1 MKPTLKNI
9 GSQVIVLTGASS
21 GVGLV
26 TARKAAQLG
35 ARLVLVARSEG
46 SLHQLAEELREHG
59 NEVITV
65 VADVGKHEEVG
76 KVAQAAI
83 ERFGGFDTW
92 INNAGVTI
100 FGRHCDV
107 PLEDQRRLFDTNYWG
122 TVHGSLAAAAHLRE
136 HGGAIINMGSEAAD
150 GPLPLQSA
158 YAASQHAIKGFTDS
172 LRLELEQEQAPVS
185 VTLIKPPDWK
195 RRWRCT
201 PRTSSMSSRACR
213 RPCMTRRWPPTR
225 SCLPPRTR
233 AASSSSVR
241 PPRRSRP
248 RRTMRRAPSTA
259 SCAASWAARNR
270 RTTPRGRS
278 RITRCMAAA
287 AACRNAAAATTRCTP
302 VPTPPRR
309 ATRCWPLRWWWRL
322 SRGCRGVPVAAQT
335 LVSGAAHIGWRMGR
349 ERLSLTRMPA
359 VAGIR
364 PSAARRRQAARAWG
378 LLSSPHHTEGV
389 LMSEPQAEE
398 GVRAP
403 PVGEPDGARADDAGL
418 SLAAQYRRLLD
429 AVEDCAV
436 FETDARGCIAMW
448 PDAARRVFGYSAEEI
463 TGRHFSCL
471 HRPDDVAAG
480 LPQQWLQRP
489 HSEAARATKAGACGA
504 TNCPPT
510 HDNRTTA
517 A

>member
-26 TARKAAQLG
+26 TARKAAQQG

-172 LRLELEQEQAPVS
+172 LRLELEQEQAPVI
-185 VTLIKPPDWK
+185 VTLIKPAGLE
-195 RRWRCT
+195 T
-201 PRTSSMSSRACR
+201 PLAMHAKNFLDVEPRM
-213 RPCMTRRWPPTR
+213 PPP
-225 SCLPPRTR
+225 LYDPAL
-233 AASSSSVR
+233 AADAILFAAAN
-241 PPRRSRP
+241 PRRELFVGAAAKAFSAAAYHAPHTFDRF
-248 RRTMRRAPSTA
+248 MRRFMGRAQQTHHPAGPLEDNALYGSGSGLQERSGSHNALHSCPYTTTA
-259 SCAASWAARNR
+259 RHPMLATALVVGASAA
-270 RTTPRGRS
+270 
-278 RITRCMAAA
+278 
-287 AACRNAAAATTRCTP
+287 
-302 VPTPPRR
+302 
-309 ATRCWPLRWWWRL
+309 
-322 SRGCRGVPVAAQT
+322 VAAVYQ
-335 LVSGAAHIGWRMGR
+335 L
-349 ERLSLTRMPA
+349 
-359 VAGIR
+359 
-364 PSAARRRQAARAWG
+364 
-378 LLSSPHHTEGV
+378 
-389 LMSEPQAEE
+389 
-398 GVRAP
+398 
-403 PVGEPDGARADDAGL
+403 
-418 SLAAQYRRLLD
+418 
-429 AVEDCAV
+429 
-436 FETDARGCIAMW
+436 
-448 PDAARRVFGYSAEEI
+448 
-463 TGRHFSCL
+463 RHK
-471 HRPDDVAAG
+471 R
-480 LPQQWLQRP
+480 
-489 HSEAARATKAGACGA
+489 
-504 TNCPPT
+504 
-510 HDNRTTA
+510 
-517 A
+517 